1 MEFAEFQRFLQFYV
15 SRFPAYKP
23 MPEEQIQ
30 LICAQFP
37 HRKMPEFVLTYLR
50 TCGGWLAAGASEAPC
65 KLIED
70 GIFHDYGEF
79 IREWD
84 DSDEGFRQYG
94 FAYEDCF
101 FFLDSQ
107 DLLYEFIHLDG
118 LRDDPL
124 VYRFWVLYDYDRQSE
139 PILFSQWCINLYNRR
154 VPDEEKWTG

>member
-37 HRKMPEFVLTYLR
+37 HRKMPSLVLAYLR

-70 GIFHDYGEF
+70 GIFQDYGEF
-79 IREWD
+79 IRAWD

-124 VYRFWVLYDYDRQSE
+124 VYTFWEVGGDPRPE
-139 PILFSQWCINLYNRR
+139 PVLFSQWFIDDYNRWAAEEEQWR
-154 VPDEEKWTG
+154 V